1 MSLHVCRHVY
11 VCEFMWRPEADV
23 ENQPQPLVL
32 ELSDTDPLIE
42 LRWVSPSLHCRNTH
56 S

>member
-1 MSLHVCRHVY
+1 MSSHVCRHVY

-32 ELSDTDPLIE
+32 ELSDPDQLIE
-42 LRWVSPSLHCRNTH
+42 LRWVSPLLHCRNTH

>member
-1 MSLHVCRHVY
+1 MSLHVGRHVS
-11 VCEFMWRPEADV
+11 VCEIMWRPETDV

-32 ELSDTDPLIE
+32 ELSDTDQLIE
-42 LRWVSPSLHCRNTH
+42 LRWVSLSLHCRNTH